1 MFTSYKIRVAA
12 RTTQNGNYSKPVSAK
27 TLEGGKNKKIYMK
40 HNMPFLSFLVPLFE
54 NESSRT
60 KINL

>member
-1 MFTSYKIRVAA
+1 MFTKYEIQVAA
-12 RTTQNGNYSKPVSAK
+12 RTTQNGSYSEPVSAK

>member
-1 MFTSYKIRVAA
+1 MFTKYEIQVAA
-12 RTTQNGNYSKPVSAK
+12 RTTQNGSYSEPVSAK

-54 NESSRT
+54 NESSRMKT
-60 KINL
+60 DQ